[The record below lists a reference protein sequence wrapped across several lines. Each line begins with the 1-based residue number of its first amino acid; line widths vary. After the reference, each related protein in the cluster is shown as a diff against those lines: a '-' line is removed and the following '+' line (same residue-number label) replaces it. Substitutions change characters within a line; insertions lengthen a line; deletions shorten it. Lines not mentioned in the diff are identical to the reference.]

1 MIIKLEKGVE
11 DLKIGIIGSRKEL
24 LIEVLA
30 QENINYVVVE
40 QIDDIDDTFDIV
52 FGTGI
57 YQLIKEPYLSLPA
70 YGMVFF
76 HETPLPEGKGN
87 SPIQWTVFNKRPN
100 LTVTAFKVTE
110 SMDAGTILYQYN
122 MSLSSSDALEILDKK
137 RNIGIKKCFEG
148 ILEELKQG
156 YIVLRTQTGQDS
168 ISAKRTPDDSE
179 LYPNEILLSLWDQI
193 RVCDNN
199 NFPAF
204 FKLEGKKIILRYE
217 VEDLSQNK

>member
-1 MIIKLEKGVE
+1 
-11 DLKIGIIGSRKEL
+11 
-24 LIEVLA
+24 
-30 QENINYVVVE
+30 
-40 QIDDIDDTFDIV
+40 
-52 FGTGI
+52 
-57 YQLIKEPYLSLPA
+57 
-70 YGMVFF
+70 MVFF

-100 LTVTAFKVTE
+100 LTVTAFKATE
-110 SMDAGTILYQYN
+110 GMDAGAILYQYN
-122 MSLSSSDALEILDKK
+122 IPISSLDTLEILDNK

-156 YIVLRTQTGQDS
+156 FIVLRTQTGQDS

-179 LYPNEILLSLWDQI
+179 LDPDEILLSLWDQI

-217 VEDLSQNK
+217 VEDLS

>member
-11 DLKIGIIGSRKEL
+11 DLKIGVIGSRKEL
-24 LIEVLA
+24 LKEVLI
-30 QENINYVVVE
+30 QKNINYVVVE
-40 QIDDIDDTFDIV
+40 QINDIDDTFDIV

-100 LTVTAFKVTE
+100 LTVTAFKATVN
-110 SMDAGTILYQYN
+110 MDAGAILYQYN
-122 MSLSSSDALEILDKK
+122 IPLSSSDTLEILDKK
-137 RNIGIKKCFEG
+137 RSIGIKKCFEE

-156 YIVLRTQTGQDS
+156 FIVLRTQTGQDS

-179 LYPNEILLSLWDQI
+179 LDPNETLLKLWNKI

-199 NFPAF
+199 KFPAF
-204 FKLEGKKIILRYE
+204 FKQKGKKIILRYE
-217 VEDLSQNK
+217 VEDLSQNE

>member
-1 MIIKLEKGVE
+1 MIIKLKKGVE
-11 DLKIGIIGSRKEL
+11 DLKVGIIGSRKEL
-24 LIEVLA
+24 LKEVLV

-40 QIDDIDDTFDIV
+40 QINDIDDTFDIV

-100 LTVTAFKVTE
+100 LTVTAFKATE
-110 SMDAGTILYQYN
+110 GMDAGAILYQYN
-122 MSLSSSDALEILDKK
+122 IPISSLDTLEILDNK

-156 YIVLRTQTGQDS
+156 FIVLRTQTGQDS

-179 LYPNEILLSLWDQI
+179 LDPDEILLSLWDQI

-217 VEDLSQNK
+217 VEDLSQNR

>member
-1 MIIKLEKGVE
+1 MLIKLEKGVE

-24 LIEVLA
+24 LKEVLI
-30 QENINYVVVE
+30 QKNINYVVVE
-40 QIDDIDDTFDIV
+40 QINGIDDTFDIV

-70 YGMVFF
+70 YGIVFF

-100 LTVTAFKVTE
+100 LTVTAFKATE
-110 SMDAGTILYQYN
+110 GMDAGAILYQYN
-122 MSLSSSDALEILDKK
+122 IPLSSSDTLEILDKK
-137 RNIGIKKCFEG
+137 RSLGIKKSFSE

-156 YIVLRTQTGQDS
+156 YIVLRAQTGQDS
-168 ISAKRTPDDSE
+168 ISQRRTPDDSE
-179 LYPNEILLSLWDQI
+179 LDPNETLLNLWDKI

-199 NFPAF
+199 KFPAF
-204 FKLEGKKIILRYE
+204 FKLNGKRIIIRYI
-217 VEDLSQNK
+217 VEDLLQNE

>member
-11 DLKIGIIGSRKEL
+11 DLKIGVIGSRKEL
-24 LIEVLA
+24 LKEVLI
-30 QENINYVVVE
+30 QKNINYVVVE
-40 QIDDIDDTFDIV
+40 QINDIDDTFDIV

-87 SPIQWTVFNKRPN
+87 SPIQWTVFNKRSN
-100 LTVTAFKVTE
+100 LTVTAFKATE
-110 SMDAGTILYQYN
+110 GLDAGAILYQYN
-122 MSLSSSDALEILDKK
+122 IQLSRSDTLEILDKK
-137 RNIGIKKCFEG
+137 RSIGIKKCFGE

-168 ISAKRTPDDSE
+168 ISQRRTPEDSE
-179 LYPNEILLSLWDQI
+179 LELNETLLNLWDKI

-204 FKLEGKKIILRYE
+204 FKLKGKKIILRYE
-217 VEDLSQNK
+217 VEDLSQNE

>member
-1 MIIKLEKGVE
+1 MLIKLEKGVE

-24 LIEVLA
+24 LKEVLI
-30 QENINYVVVE
+30 QKNINYVVVE
-40 QIDDIDDTFDIV
+40 HINDIDDTFDIV

-70 YGMVFF
+70 YGIVFF

-100 LTVTAFKVTE
+100 LTVTAFKATE
-110 SMDAGTILYQYN
+110 GMDAGAILYQYN
-122 MSLSSSDALEILDKK
+122 IPLSSSDTLEILDKK
-137 RNIGIKKCFEG
+137 RSLGIKKSFSE

-156 YIVLRTQTGQDS
+156 YIVLRAQTGQDS
-168 ISAKRTPDDSE
+168 ISQRRTPDDSE
-179 LYPNEILLSLWDQI
+179 LDPNETLLNLWDKI

-199 NFPAF
+199 KFPAF
-204 FKLEGKKIILRYE
+204 FHLNGKRIIIRYI
-217 VEDLSQNK
+217 VEDLLQNE

>member
-1 MIIKLEKGVE
+1 MIIKLKKGVE
-11 DLKIGIIGSRKEL
+11 DLKVGIIGSRKEL
-24 LIEVLA
+24 LKEVLV

-40 QIDDIDDTFDIV
+40 QINDIDDTFDII

-100 LTVTAFKVTE
+100 LTVTAFKATE
-110 SMDAGTILYQYN
+110 GMDNGAILYQYN
-122 MSLSSSDALEILDKK
+122 IPFSSSDTLDILEDK
-137 RNIGIKKCFEG
+137 RNIGIRKCFSE

-168 ISAKRTPDDSE
+168 ISQRRTPDDSG
-179 LYPNEILLSLWDQI
+179 LDPNETLLSLWDKI
-193 RVCDNN
+193 RVCSNEK
-199 NFPAF
+199 FPAF
-204 FKLEGKKIILRYE
+204 FNLNGKKIILRYE
-217 VEDLSQNK
+217 VEDFITE

>member
-24 LIEVLA
+24 LKEILI
-30 QENINYVVVE
+30 QKNINYVVVE
-40 QIDDIDDTFDIV
+40 QINGIDDTFDIV

-100 LTVTAFKVTE
+100 LTVTAFKANE
-110 SMDAGTILYQYN
+110 GMDAGAILYQYN
-122 MSLSSSDALEILDKK
+122 IPISSLDTLEILDNK
-137 RNIGIKKCFEG
+137 RNIGIKKCFSE

-156 YIVLRTQTGQDS
+156 FIVLRTQTGQDS
-168 ISAKRTPDDSE
+168 ISQMRTPEDSE
-179 LYPNEILLSLWDQI
+179 LEPNETLLNLWDKI

-199 NFPAF
+199 KFPAF
-204 FKLEGKKIILRYE
+204 FKLNGKRIIIRYI
-217 VEDLSQNK
+217 VEDLLQNE

>member
-1 MIIKLEKGVE
+1 MIIRLEKGVE

-24 LIEVLA
+24 LKEVLA

-40 QIDDIDDTFDIV
+40 QINDIDDTFDIV

-122 MSLSSSDALEILDKK
+122 MSLSSSDTLEILEKK
-137 RNIGIKKCFEG
+137 RKIGIKKCFEG

-168 ISAKRTPDDSE
+168 ISAKRTPEDSE
-179 LYPNEILLSLWDQI
+179 LDPGETLLSLWDKI
-193 RVCDNN
+193 RVCNN
-199 NFPAF
+199 EEFPAF
-204 FKLEGKKIILRYE
+204 FKLKGKKIILRYE
-217 VEDLSQNK
+217 VEDLLQNE

>member
-1 MIIKLEKGVE
+1 MIIKLKKGVE
-11 DLKIGIIGSRKEL
+11 DLKVGIIGSRKEL
-24 LIEVLA
+24 LKEVLV

-40 QIDDIDDTFDIV
+40 QINDIDDTFDII

-100 LTVTAFKVTE
+100 LTVTAFKATE
-110 SMDAGTILYQYN
+110 GMDAGAILYQYN
-122 MSLSSSDALEILDKK
+122 IPISSLDTLEILDNK
-137 RNIGIKKCFEG
+137 RNIGIKKCFSE

-168 ISAKRTPDDSE
+168 ISQRRTPEDSE
-179 LYPNEILLSLWDQI
+179 LEPNEALLNLWDKI

-199 NFPAF
+199 KFPAF
-204 FKLEGKKIILRYE
+204 FKLNGKKIIIRYK
-217 VEDLSQNK
+217 VEDLSQNE

>member
-1 MIIKLEKGVE
+1 MIIKIKKGVE
-11 DLKIGIIGSRKEL
+11 NLKIGIVGSRKEL
-24 LIEVLA
+24 LKKVLL
-30 QENINYVVVE
+30 QKNINYFEIE
-40 QIDDIDDTFDIV
+40 QISDIDNTFDIV

-70 YGMVFF
+70 YGMIFF

-100 LTVTAFKVTE
+100 LTVTAFKATE
-110 SMDAGTILYQYN
+110 TMDAGAILYQYN
-122 MSLSSSDALEILDKK
+122 VPISSLDTLEILDNK
-137 RNIGIKKCFEG
+137 RNIGIKKCFEE

-179 LYPNEILLSLWDQI
+179 IDPNEILLSLWSKI

-199 NFPAF
+199 KFPAF
-204 FKLEGKKIILRYE
+204 FKLKGKKIILRYE
-217 VEDLSQNK
+217 VEDLSQNE

>member
-1 MIIKLEKGVE
+1 MIIKLKKGVE
-11 DLKIGIIGSRKEL
+11 DLKVGIIGSRKEL
-24 LIEVLA
+24 LKEVLV

-40 QIDDIDDTFDIV
+40 QINDIDDTFDIV

-76 HETPLPEGKGN
+76 HETPLPEGKGV

-100 LTVTAFKVTE
+100 LTVTAFKATE
-110 SMDAGTILYQYN
+110 GMDAGAILYQYN
-122 MSLSSSDALEILDKK
+122 IPISSLDTLEILDNK

-156 YIVLRTQTGQDS
+156 FIVLRTQTGQDS
-168 ISAKRTPDDSE
+168 ISAK
-179 LYPNEILLSLWDQI
+179 
-193 RVCDNN
+193 
-199 NFPAF
+199 
-204 FKLEGKKIILRYE
+204 
-217 VEDLSQNK
+217 

>member
-1 MIIKLEKGVE
+1 MIIKLEKAME

-24 LIEVLA
+24 LKEVLV

-100 LTVTAFKVTE
+100 LTVTAFKATE
-110 SMDAGTILYQYN
+110 GMDAGAILYQYN
-122 MSLSSSDALEILDKK
+122 IPISSLDTLEILDNK
-137 RNIGIKKCFEG
+137 RNIGIKKCFSE
-148 ILEELKQG
+148 ILGELKQG

-168 ISAKRTPDDSE
+168 ISQRRTPEDSE
-179 LYPNEILLSLWDQI
+179 LEPNEAFLNLWDKI

-199 NFPAF
+199 KFPAF
-204 FKLEGKKIILRYE
+204 FKLKGKKIIIKYK
-217 VEDLSQNK
+217 VEDLSQNE